1 MKLQKI
7 SEIQPSLPFTEF
19 DFQQKY
25 LISFKQ
31 SELGRIHAQL
41 PLKELAEK
49 LALVFPKK
57 HPQGK
62 KHLFSPEG
70 EVALMF
76 LKSYT
81 GLSDD
86 GLVEML
92 NGSIH
97 MQMFCGVLID
107 PQSPIKNGKI
117 ISAIRNR
124 LARHLDIKELQ
135 AALYD
140 KWAQKLA
147 DKDLCLTD
155 ATCYESH
162 LRYPTDV
169 KLLWESCVWLHSL
182 LLTTCKKLGERKP
195 RNKYADIDRARLTYA
210 KQRKHT
216 HRATQKIRR
225 RLLKLLSKLVCQW
238 NSLCRQYS
246 TSICLNAEQ
255 SKRIATVKEV
265 RRQQQDLMDGKKVTH
280 RIVSVDRPYL
290 RPIVRGKENKRVE
303 FGAKVNN
310 IQIDGISFIEH
321 HSYEAFNEGVRLKKC
336 IEYQEKL
343 TGVRV
348 KRVGAD
354 TIYANNENRK
364 FCTDNGLVTCF
375 ARKGP
380 KPKEEDID
388 LHTTRRI
395 IGNLR
400 ATVMEGSFGNQ
411 KQHYGVGRI
420 AARNQFSEAL
430 LLFFGIHMANAATL
444 AARELAKEEALKEK
458 NTA

>member
-19 DFQQKY
+19 DFHQKY
-25 LISFKQ
+25 LASFKQ
-31 SELGRIHAQL
+31 SELGRIQAQL

-49 LALVFPKK
+49 LMSVFPKK

-70 EVALMF
+70 EIALMF
-76 LKSYT
+76 LKPYT

-86 GLVEML
+86 GLVELL

-107 PQSPIKNGKI
+107 PQNPIKNGKI
-117 ISAIRNR
+117 VSAIRNR
-124 LARHLDIKELQ
+124 LARCLNIKELQ
-135 AALYD
+135 AVLYE
-140 KWAQKLA
+140 KWASKLA

-169 KLLWESCVWLHSL
+169 KLLWESCEWLHTL
-182 LLTTCKKLGERKP
+182 LSDFCKKLGERKP
-195 RNKYADIDRARLTYA
+195 RNKYTSIDHARLVYA

-216 HRATQKIRR
+216 HKATQKLRR
-225 RLLKLLSKLVCQW
+225 RILALLNKLICQW
-238 NSLCRQYS
+238 DRLCRLYT
-246 TSICLNAEQ
+246 TSICLNVEQ
-255 SKRIATVKEV
+255 HKRLTAVKEV
-265 RRQQQDLMDGKKVTH
+265 KRQQQDLMNKKEVKH
-280 RIVSVDRPYL
+280 RIVSIDRPYL

-310 IQIDGISFIEH
+310 IQIGGISFIEH
-321 HSYEAFNEGVRLKKC
+321 HSFEAFNEGVRLKEC
-336 IEYQEKL
+336 IEYQESL
-343 TGVRV
+343 TGIAV

-354 TIYANNENRK
+354 TIYGNNENRK
-364 FCTDNGLVTCF
+364 FCTERGIVTCF
-375 ARKGP
+375 ERKGP
-380 KPKEEDID
+380 KPKYEDGDI
-388 LHTTRRI
+388 HTARRI

-420 AARNQFSEAL
+420 AARNQFSETL

-444 AARELAKEEALKEK
+444 AARELAKEVPLKEK
-458 NTA
+458 KTA

>member
-1 MKLQKI
+1 MKLRKI
-7 SEIQPSLPFTEF
+7 SDIQPSLPFTEY

-25 LISFKQ
+25 LASFKQ

-41 PLKELAEK
+41 PLKELAAK
-49 LALVFPKK
+49 LAAVFPKK
-57 HPQGK
+57 HPQGNK
-62 KHLFSPEG
+62 PLFPPEG

-86 GLVEML
+86 GLIEML

-107 PQSPIKNGKI
+107 PQNPIKNGKI
-117 ISAIRNR
+117 VSAIRNR
-124 LARHLDIKELQ
+124 LARSLDIKELQ
-135 AALYD
+135 ATLYE
-140 KWAQKLA
+140 KWAQKLSN
-147 DKDLCLTD
+147 KDLCLTD

-169 KLLWESCVWLHSL
+169 KLLWESCEWLYAL
-182 LLTTCKKLGERKP
+182 LSNVCKELGERKP
-195 RNKYADIDRARLTYA
+195 RNKYADINRARLAYA
-210 KQRKHT
+210 KQRKHN
-216 HRATQKIRR
+216 HKSTQKLRR
-225 RLLKLLSKLVCQW
+225 RILNLLSKLICQW
-238 NSLCRQYS
+238 DNLCRQY
-246 TSICLNAEQ
+246 TTAIRLNAKQ
-255 SKRIATVKEV
+255 CMRMAAVREV
-265 RRQQQDLMDGKKVTH
+265 RRQQQDLIDKKEVKQ
-280 RIVSVDRPYL
+280 RIVSIDRPYL

-321 HSYEAFNEGVRLKKC
+321 HSFEAFNEGVRLKKC
-336 IEYQEKL
+336 IAYQEKL
-343 TGVRV
+343 TGVAV

-354 TIYANNENRK
+354 SIYANNENRK
-364 FCTDNGLVTCF
+364 YCTDNGITTCF

-380 KPKEEDID
+380 KPKDEDVN
-388 LHTTRRI
+388 LHTARRI

-420 AARNQFSEAL
+420 AARNLFSETL

-444 AARELAKEEALKEK
+444 AARELANEEALKEK
-458 NTA
+458 KTA